1 MKSSTDNC
9 EPNLV
14 IPYAERLE
22 PDLIKD
28 LKLIDEASVTKLST
42 LSDEPSLANARSE
55 TQLPIWMK
63 SRKLIEDP
71 SLDIP

>member
-1 MKSSTDNC
+1 MVLPNDAKSTIDS
-9 EPNLV
+9 ELPSLV
-14 IPYAERLE
+14 IPNM
-22 PDLIKD
+22 
-28 LKLIDEASVTKLST
+28 